1 MSTPRKSTEQQ
12 IIDTLDEIILNKL
25 KNNQT
30 LVPSEQDRVLNII
43 KNSAQIVPTAPRS
56 KLDIIVPESNDVIVF
71 SLIVFA
77 IIIIWFFNK
86 NPVLVPIAS
95 AAIGGVVGYL
105 VPKNS

>member
-1 MSTPRKSTEQQ
+1 MSTPRKSTEEQ